1 MITVHMRSQVH
12 PESTGWV
19 IRLKARDPACRATS
33 RPERFGRISH
43 IVKKDGVAVRLLQ
56 GASSQVKTE
65 LPELSPA
72 QLAIL
77 GTLSEIGIIAKVG

>member
-1 MITVHMRSQVH
+1 MITVHMRSQEH

-19 IRLKARDPACRATS
+19 VRLKARDPACRATS
-33 RPERFGRISH
+33 RPERFGRVSH

-56 GASSQVKTE
+56 GARSQVKTE
-65 LPELSPA
+65 FPELSSA
-72 QLAIL
+72 QLEIL

>member
-1 MITVHMRSQVH
+1 MITVQMRSQVH

-43 IVKKDGVAVRLLQ
+43 IVKKDGVAVRLVQ

-65 LPELSPA
+65 FPELSPA
-72 QLAIL
+72 QLEIL

>member
-1 MITVHMRSQVH
+1 MITVYMRSQVH
-12 PESTGWV
+12 PDSEGWV
-19 IRLKARDPACRATS
+19 VRLKACDPACRATS

-43 IVKKDGVAVRLLQ
+43 IIKKDGVAVRLLQ
-56 GASSQVKTE
+56 GASSQIKTE

-72 QLAIL
+72 QLQIL